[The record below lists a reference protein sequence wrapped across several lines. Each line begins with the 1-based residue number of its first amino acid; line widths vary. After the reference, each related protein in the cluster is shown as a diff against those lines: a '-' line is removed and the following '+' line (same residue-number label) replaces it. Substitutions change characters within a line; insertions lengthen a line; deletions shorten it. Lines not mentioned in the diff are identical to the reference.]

1 MHTQLNKAGAAI
13 LHIRKEGAGEG
24 KNQTGISQG
33 CPTSKTD
40 EFAKFAGRRTGD
52 TVFFSPWQQRSRIWA

>member
-1 MHTQLNKAGAAI
+1 MHTQSKKDSATIIYFRRDGFS
-13 LHIRKEGAGEG
+13 EGE
-24 KNQTGISQG
+24 NRNTVLQG
-33 CPTSKTD
+33 RPSSKTD

>member
-1 MHTQLNKAGAAI
+1 MHTQTKKGSATVI
-13 LHIRKEGAGEG
+13 YLH
-24 KNQTGISQG
+24 KNGISEGENRNTVSQG
-33 CPTSKTD
+33 RPSSKTD